1 MREERHRR
9 RKNRRSGE
17 REKRE
22 RENMWRGQLCGVR
35 RLLRLRRA
43 ESECRGAYSASR
55 SLASSAGASAPKP
68 GERLRRL
75 VREAELEKSPVQIVG
90 AINAYSALMAEKKGF
105 KALYLSGGG
114 VAISSLGV
122 PDLGITTLEDVCI
135 DARRITRACPD
146 TPLLVD
152 IDTGF
157 GTTIFNVRRTI
168 QDLEALGVAGVHM
181 EDQVVAKRCGHRPN
195 KQIVTTQ
202 EMVHRITAA
211 IDGRTD
217 PSFFI
222 MARTDALAT
231 EGLEASI
238 ERCKKYVEAGADAL
252 FIEAVTELDQYKS
265 FAKEIPGVPLLA
277 NLTEF
282 GKTPLFS
289 LQELADADVSM
300 ALYPLSAFRAMSK
313 GADKVFE
320 TLMNEGSCVPCMD
333 HLHTREQTYA
343 VIDYH
348 KHEKMLD
355 KFQAE

>member
-1 MREERHRR
+1 MSAGGVARLGA
-9 RKNRRSGE
+9 SV
-17 REKRE
+17 
-22 RENMWRGQLCGVR
+22 RGQLA
-35 RLLRLRRA
+35 RA
-43 ESECRGAYSASR
+43 CHKYGAGGARAAMS
-55 SLASSAGASAPKP
+55 SSAGGSSDLTP
-68 GERLRRL
+68 GARLRAL
-75 VREAELEKSPVQIVG
+75 VQDAASSKQPLQIVG

-114 VAISSLGV
+114 VALSSLGV

-135 DARRITRACPD
+135 DARRITRACPA

-168 QDLEALGVAGVHM
+168 QDVEAAGVAGVHM

-195 KQIVTTQ
+195 KQIVSTE

-211 IDGRTD
+211 VDARANPD
-217 PSFFI
+217 FFI

-231 EGLEASI
+231 EGLASSI
-238 ERCKKYVEAGADAL
+238 ERCKAYVAAGADAL
-252 FIEAVTELDQYKS
+252 FIEAVTELDQYKAFS
-265 FAKEIPGVPLLA
+265 EAIPGVPLLS

-282 GKTPLFS
+282 GKTPLWS
-289 LQELADADVSM
+289 LPELAESGACM

-313 GADKVFE
+313 GADTVFS
-320 TLMNEGSCVPCMD
+320 TLLDKGSVKPCMD
-333 HLHTREQTYA
+333 ALHTREQTYE

-348 KHEKMLD
+348 KHEQMLD
-355 KFQAE
+355 KFQSNQ

>member
-1 MREERHRR
+1 MKAATGAAAAGLRGMV
-9 RKNRRSGE
+9 RKLWFAEGGRLARAGGSRTTTRSVAPAGGSGE
-17 REKRE
+17 
-22 RENMWRGQLCGVR
+22 GSSPGAA
-35 RLLRLRRA
+35 LRALV
-43 ESECRGAYSASR
+43 SQ
-55 SLASSAGASAPKP
+55 ASAEKKP
-68 GERLRRL
+68 L
-75 VREAELEKSPVQIVG
+75 QIVG
-90 AINAYSALMAEKKGF
+90 AINAYCAQMAEKKGF

-114 VAISSLGV
+114 VALSSLGV
-122 PDLGITTLEDVCI
+122 PDLGVTTLQDVAE

-168 QDLEALGVAGVHM
+168 QDMEALGVAGVHM

-195 KQIVTTQ
+195 KQIVSTQ

-211 IDGRTD
+211 VDGRTD

-231 EGLEASI
+231 EGLAPSI
-238 ERCKKYVEAGADAL
+238 ERCKRYVEAGADAL
-252 FIEAVTELDQYKS
+252 FVEAVTSLDQYQAFS
-265 FAKEIPGVPLLA
+265 EALPGVPLLA

-289 LQELADADVSM
+289 LEELASARVDM

-313 GADKVFE
+313 AADLAYE
-320 TLMNEGSCVPCMD
+320 TLAAEGTILPCMD
-333 HLHTREQTYA
+333 ALHTREDTYA

-348 KHEKMLD
+348 KAEEMLD
-355 KFQAE
+355 KFQATEE

>member
-1 MREERHRR
+1 
-9 RKNRRSGE
+9 
-17 REKRE
+17 
-22 RENMWRGQLCGVR
+22 
-35 RLLRLRRA
+35 
-43 ESECRGAYSASR
+43 
-55 SLASSAGASAPKP
+55 
-68 GERLRRL
+68 
-75 VREAELEKSPVQIVG
+75 
-90 AINAYSALMAEKKGF
+90 MAEKKGH

-122 PDLGITTLEDVCI
+122 PDLGITTLEDVAI

-157 GTTIFNVRRTI
+157 GTTIFNVRRTV
-168 QDLEALGVAGVHM
+168 QDLELMGVAGVHM

-195 KQIVTTQ
+195 KSIVSTE

-211 IDGRTD
+211 IDGRQD
-217 PSFFI
+217 PSFLI

-252 FIEAVTELDQYKS
+252 FVEAVTELDQYRA
-265 FAKEIPGVPLLA
+265 FAKALPGVPLLA

-289 LQELADADVSM
+289 LPELASVDVSM

-313 GADKVFE
+313 AADTVFE
-320 TLMNEGSCVPCMD
+320 TLKKEGSCVPCMD
-333 HLHTREQTYA
+333 VLHTREQTYA

-348 KHEKMLD
+348 KHEQMLD
-355 KFQAE
+355 KFQSSE